1 MAPVRAQSK
10 TAVASADSFFE
21 KEGSR
26 SLLFVGIV
34 SPMIFC
40 GVTLLPQ
47 ILPLGIWHQHGLT
60 SVYFLHSGK
69 TEIFGLVND
78 A

>member
-1 MAPVRAQSK
+1 MAPMRAQSK
-10 TAVASADSFFE
+10 TAVASADRFFE

-26 SLLFVGIV
+26 SLLFLGIV

-40 GVTLLPQ
+40 GVTLLPP
-47 ILPLGIWHQHGLT
+47 ILPLCIWHQLGLT
-60 SVYFLHSGK
+60 SVYFLHPGK
-69 TEIFGLVND
+69 TEIFGLATD